1 MEATGKVLFVTGG
14 ASGLGEA
21 TVEWFAQRGNK
32 VGIMDLSEE
41 NGAKLVEKLGADNV
55 IFCKG
60 DVTSEEDMQAAIDA
74 TVEKFGRLDVC
85 VCCAGIGSG
94 TKIYGKRG
102 VHPLGSFNKVIQI
115 DLIGSFNAMRLA
127 VEKMVKNEPN
137 ADGERGVVI
146 FTSSIAAW
154 EGQIGQVAYSAA
166 KGGVNG
172 MVLPAARELADTGIR
187 VVGIAPGIV
196 ATPQLLALPEKV
208 FESLNKSVPFPNRMA
223 RPAEFAK
230 MVEFMIEDAM
240 MNGTVVRMDGALR
253 MQAR

>member
-1 MEATGKVLFVTGG
+1 MDLAGKVLFITGG

-21 TVEWFAQRGNK
+21 TVDWFAEKGNK
-32 VGIMDLSEE
+32 VSIMDLSEE
-41 NGAKLVEKLGADNV
+41 NGNRIVAKYGEDNV

-74 TVEKFGRLDVC
+74 TVDKFGRLDVC

-102 VHPLGSFNKVIQI
+102 VHPLSAFNKVIQI
-115 DLIGSFNAMRLA
+115 DLIGTFNAMRLA
-127 VEKMVKNEPN
+127 VEKMVNNEPN
-137 ADGERGVVI
+137 EDGERGIVI
-146 FTSSIAAW
+146 CTSSIAAW
-154 EGQIGQVAYSAA
+154 EGQIGQVAYAAA

-172 MVLPAARELADTGIR
+172 MILPAARELTSNGIR

-208 FESLNKSVPFPNRMA
+208 LDSLNKSVPFPNRLA
-223 RPAEFAK
+223 RPDEFAK
-230 MVEFMIEDAM
+230 MVEFLIEDAM
-240 MNGTVVRMDGALR
+240 MNGTVVRIDGALR